1 MERRLYHC
9 KVPTWLIRLVK
20 HRERRPGPQGGGVCR
35 PYDGDGGGNKRILN
49 PNQKAE
55 CKLSD
60 GEQFKYLFT
69 QAILNLWRNLKMA
82 KEYPS
87 VCATT
92 KWGIALET
100 VST

>member
-1 MERRLYHC
+1 MDFSDIIVQVERRLYHC

-20 HRERRPGPQGGGVCR
+20 HRERRPGPQRGGVCR

-60 GEQFKYLFT
+60 GEQFKYLFHRGN
-69 QAILNLWRNLKMA
+69 IK
-82 KEYPS
+82 S
-87 VCATT
+87 
-92 KWGIALET
+92 LEKP
-100 VST
+100 